1 MQQGAAGI
9 HANMGCKLV
18 AHRWRLLQLAEGQ
31 KCSDPLVQ
39 QSSLAV
45 WETMILNVR
54 HTLHVI
60 ADQADSVLC
69 MVIYH
74 MHF

>member
-1 MQQGAAGI
+1 MQQGTAAI
-9 HANMGCKLV
+9 HANMVCKLV
-18 AHRWRLLQLAEGQ
+18 AHCWRLLQLVEGQ

-39 QSSLAV
+39 QSSLAI
-45 WETMILNVR
+45 WETMGLNVR
-54 HTLHVI
+54 HTFHVV

-69 MVIYH
+69 MLMCH